1 LIKISSNF
9 SVDECTIGNGDN
21 VEPCYNTAC
30 SWYYS
35 MDTKQGK
42 GKCEN
47 INPDILPMLNLT
59 TEITLFEKH
68 RNKEE
73 EEEEI
78 KPIRAIFKHNSS
90 MKFWCELNNCNNQQ
104 VGELVKEAVSKQ
116 HDIWAMHKIHRA
128 YRN

>member
-9 SVDECTIGNGDN
+9 SLDECTIGNGDN
-21 VEPCYNTAC
+21 VKPCYNTAC

-35 MDTKQGK
+35 IEKKQSE

-47 INPDILPMLNLT
+47 IDSHILPILNLT

-68 RNKEE
+68 KNKEE
-73 EEEEI
+73 EEETE
-78 KPIRAIFKHNSS
+78 PVRAIFKHNSS

-104 VGELVKEAVSKQ
+104 VGELVKEAVNKQ
-116 HDIWAMHKIHRA
+116 YNIWTMHTIHRA
-128 YRN
+128 YRK